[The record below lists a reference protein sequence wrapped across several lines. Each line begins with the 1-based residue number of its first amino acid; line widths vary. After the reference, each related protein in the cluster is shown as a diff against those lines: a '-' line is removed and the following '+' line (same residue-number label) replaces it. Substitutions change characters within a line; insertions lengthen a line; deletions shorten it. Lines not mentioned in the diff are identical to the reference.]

1 LLKFQGKLGGKTFLG
16 FSHIFFFFLVRCCCV
31 INVCPANVFLVFTL
45 FYYYIFLLVFFMIM
59 PGFFSGWFI
68 LHTQKC
74 HLINFTTVLCCRFGP
89 KNRQRNRRW
98 DMAITRPLQHVVSIN
113 IKKGGHAHTCGRL
126 ALLNPCV
133 CMYLFH
139 LHSISFYS
147 IIWLCPSAPF
157 SPFVTHMSFLHFFFF
172 WAYSC

>member
-1 LLKFQGKLGGKTFLG
+1 LSSKCFSRVYVVLLLYFSVGFLYDYA
-16 FSHIFFFFLVRCCCV
+16 R
-31 INVCPANVFLVFTL
+31 
-45 FYYYIFLLVFFMIM
+45 
-59 PGFFSGWFI
+59 FFSGCFI

-113 IKKGGHAHTCGRL
+113 IKKGGLAHTCGRL

-147 IIWLCPSAPF
+147 IIWLCPSDPF
-157 SPFVTHMSFLHFFFF
+157 PPFFPFVTHMSFLHFFFF
-172 WAYSC
+172 LGLLLLIPHDLAKLISGHSDVAGAWA